1 MIRSMTGYG
10 RGEAAWQGGTVAV
23 EVRSVNHRFCEV
35 QVRLPRQLAAMEED
49 VKKLVQ
55 ARCARGH
62 IDVTISVSGRGEG
75 KRSVRL
81 DRALATQYHSLL
93 RQLQRDCK
101 LSGTVDLA
109 LLAGF
114 RDLFVVT
121 EEAQPDRRM
130 PTLVKRLVSG
140 ALADLEGMRRR
151 EGQALA
157 KELKGR
163 LALIVEARGH
173 VAARAP
179 QVVDEAFARM
189 RGRVEKLLGG
199 AVPDQNRLNQELAH
213 FADRCDVSEELAR
226 LESHVTQFGTLLESR
241 EPVGRTMDFLLQ
253 EMGREINTIGSK
265 ANDSAI
271 TGQVI
276 AVKGELEKIREQIQN
291 VE

>member
-10 RGEAAWQGGTVAV
+10 RREAAWRGGSVAA
-23 EVRSVNHRFCEV
+23 EVRAVNHRFCEV
-35 QVRLPRQLAAMEED
+35 QVRVPRPLAALEEEI
-49 VKKLVQ
+49 KKLVQ

-62 IDVTISVSGRGEG
+62 IDVTVSLSGRVEG
-75 KRSVRL
+75 KKTARL
-81 DRALATQYHSLL
+81 DRALATQYDSLL
-93 RQLQRDCK
+93 RQLQRECK
-101 LSGTVDLA
+101 LSGAIDLA

-121 EEAQPDRRM
+121 EEAQPDRRL
-130 PTLVKRLVSG
+130 PSLVTRLVRS
-140 ALADLEGMRRR
+140 ALTDLDGMRRR

-157 KELKGR
+157 KDLKSR
-163 LALIVEARGH
+163 VTLIAEARGR

-179 QVVDEAFARM
+179 LVVDEAFARM
-189 RGRVEKLLGG
+189 RARVDKLLGG
-199 AVPDQNRLNQELAH
+199 AAPDQTRLTQELAH

-226 LESHVTQFGTLLESR
+226 LDSHVAQFRTLLDSH

-253 EMGREINTIGSK
+253 ELGREINTIGSK
-265 ANDSAI
+265 ANDTVI